1 MMLSNSSSI
10 RGIARRFSVT
20 LTIVFVL
27 VMSVTVFAQTTI
39 STGSIQGT
47 VSDPSGA
54 LVSGA
59 KVKIINKA
67 TGQIIS
73 TTTSSAGTYSSGA
86 LIPADYMVRV
96 EAKGFKTTELP
107 VSVQVGVTAPGNVK
121 LQVGEASEGRNK
133 LRSYKEWILLDLFRR
148 AFRSYCAHR
157 GGWCGHQR

>member
-1 MMLSNSSSI
+1 MLSNSSSI

-121 LQVGEASEGRNK
+121 LQVGEASE
-133 LRSYKEWILLDLFRR
+133 
-148 AFRSYCAHR
+148 
-157 GGWCGHQR
+157 